1 MSVPVNFRKNT
12 KAKAKSS
19 VVQDS
24 TPPKRV
30 DDKDVPLHS
39 NRNIFWNG
47 VGDLRRGYNVV
58 SKEHAELWLTKQGI
72 RVATIEEMIKEY
84 NL

>member
-1 MSVPVNFRKNT
+1 MAVPANFKNNT
-12 KAKAKSS
+12 KARKDSSTAKSS
-19 VVQDS
+19 A
-24 TPPKRV
+24 PPKRV

-58 SKEHAELWLTKQGI
+58 SKEHAEMWLTKQGI